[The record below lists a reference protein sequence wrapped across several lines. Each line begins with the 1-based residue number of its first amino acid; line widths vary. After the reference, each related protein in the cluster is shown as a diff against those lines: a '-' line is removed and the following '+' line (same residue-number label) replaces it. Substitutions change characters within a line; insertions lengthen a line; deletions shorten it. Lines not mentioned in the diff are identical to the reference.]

1 MRILLFFK
9 NFPGW
14 EFWEANMENES
25 KELVIRIERELSEDE
40 RQEIQ
45 KVISS
50 YPRQNGNVELGFF

>member
-1 MRILLFFK
+1 
-9 NFPGW
+9 
-14 EFWEANMENES
+14 MENES